1 MEILVFAT
9 NVERKRQ
16 VSKIK
21 TLLTCL
27 TGIGDWNF
35 DLEDCDRILRV
46 ESKGISP
53 RRIETV
59 LNNAGFSC
67 RELE

>member
-16 VSKIK
+16 VSKVK
-21 TLLTCL
+21 SLLTCL

-46 ESKGISP
+46 ESEGISP
-53 RRIETV
+53 RHIETV
-59 LNNAGFSC
+59 LNNAGFNC

>member
-9 NVERKRQ
+9 NIERKRQ
-16 VSKIK
+16 VSKVES
-21 TLLTCL
+21 LLTCL

-35 DLEDCDRILRV
+35 DLEDCDRILRI
-46 ESKGISP
+46 ESEGISP
-53 RRIETV
+53 RHIETV
-59 LNNAGFSC
+59 LNNAGFNC

>member
-16 VSKIK
+16 VSKVK
-21 TLLTCL
+21 SLLTCL

-35 DLEDCDRILRV
+35 DLEDCDRILRI
-46 ESKGISP
+46 ESEGISP
-53 RRIETV
+53 RHIETV
-59 LNNAGFSC
+59 LNNAGFNC

>member
-9 NVERKRQ
+9 NVQRRTQ
-16 VSKIK
+16 VSKVK
-21 TLLTCL
+21 SLLTRL
-27 TGIGDWNF
+27 TGIGNWNF

-46 ESKGISP
+46 ESKGVSP
-53 RRIETV
+53 RHIEAV
-59 LNNAGFSC
+59 LNNAGINC